1 MNTPW
6 ILSEYILIDK
16 LDFDTLFPYT
26 VKWLVP
32 RDIYKEK
39 AVQDSLTHS
48 FKNLKELVKQL
59 EEKEGNTEL
68 LKSKLLKLDS
78 QKKRVVDSIKEN
90 ERKIKE
96 ISERMNEGLSP
107 YTWCLDRNVDQ
118 RIDVYDIKCD
128 YLLSLLKVTE
138 SGIPVLHYY

>member
-1 MNTPW
+1 MNT
-6 ILSEYILIDK
+6 EYILIDNF
-16 LDFDTLFPYT
+16 DFDTLFPYT

-32 RDIYKEK
+32 RDIYREE
-39 AVQDSLTHS
+39 AVQNSLTHS

-59 EEKEGNTEL
+59 EEKDANIEL

-96 ISERMNEGLSP
+96 ISEIMNEGLSP

-118 RIDVYDIKCD
+118 KIDEYDIKCD